1 MKTINNKDILQGTH
15 YKELE
20 TFVNEMCGKFNLQ
33 VLDERL
39 VRKLDWKKFEFLP
52 TSYDKFNTHYDK
64 EDIQNIK
71 KKKVVSGVILTYN
84 GLPNC
89 IVWVGTEEDK
99 SNELK
104 YYYHTIGD
112 LREKDDKGYIFS
124 KRLSQL
130 IKKIQTHEV
139 FGRRIVPVSDK
150 KLIKELT
157 RNWGGDYNFY
167 EVFEK
172 LISGDIR
179 TMQNEYTRT
188 SMTGETLHSLLGV
201 LHDDKAFSSTTEHA
215 LYKTKVEEMLKYFNE
230 QSQRIQELKDL
241 VRAKLFKP
249 FHLFIQSSRYNSKHN
264 CYALR
269 GSFFEGGDTKEPQLY
284 IFKDGIQY
292 CDSIE
297 EYKDYD
303 SICGRLTMFKNMYP
317 VEETKGEL
325 SNLISRKMYQNSSK
339 FYEELEVGHMYFDH
353 KSTNIFFVFE

>member
-33 VLDERL
+33 VLDELL
-39 VRKLDWKKFEFLP
+39 VRMNWKRFEFFP

-71 KKKVVSGVILTYN
+71 NKKLVSAVILTYN

-89 IVWVGTEEDK
+89 VVWVDTEEEDK
-99 SNELK
+99 SNQLK
-104 YYYHTIGD
+104 YYYHMLGD
-112 LREKDDKGYIFS
+112 LREKDDNGYIFS

-139 FGRRIVPVSDK
+139 FSKHIVPTSDK
-150 KLIKELT
+150 GVMNALT
-157 RNWGGDYNFY
+157 SHWRDQNVFY
-167 EVFEK
+167 ETFEK

-179 TMQNEYTRT
+179 TMQNEYTST
-188 SMTGETLHSLLGV
+188 SMTGETLHSLLRV
-201 LHDDKAFSSTTEHA
+201 LHEDNAFSSTMEYT

-230 QSQRIQELKDL
+230 QSEKIQELKDL
-241 VRAKLFKP
+241 VQAKLFKP
-249 FHLFIQSSRYNSKHN
+249 FHLFIQSTRYNSKHN

-269 GSFFEGGDTKEPQLY
+269 GNFYVGDSTKEPQLY
-284 IFKDGIQY
+284 IFKDSVQY

-325 SNLISRKMYQNSSK
+325 SNLISRKMYRNSSK

-353 KSTNIFFVFE
+353 KDTNIFFVFE